1 MINPVESFYE
11 ISESKNFDTVNL
23 FQNIDFNISSG
34 HSDKSY
40 VENKSRSEIN
50 LDKMDKPP
58 SDEIADNAINQLI
71 VLIENIKSLQYK
83 HK

>member
-23 FQNIDFNISSG
+23 FQNIDCNISSG

-40 VENKSRSEIN
+40 AENKSGS
-50 LDKMDKPP
+50 
-58 SDEIADNAINQLI
+58 
-71 VLIENIKSLQYK
+71 
-83 HK
+83 

>member
-23 FQNIDFNISSG
+23 FQNIDCNISSG

-40 VENKSRSEIN
+40 AENKSGSEIN

-71 VLIENIKSLQYK
+71 VSIENIKSLQYK

>member
-1 MINPVESFYE
+1 
-11 ISESKNFDTVNL
+11 
-23 FQNIDFNISSG
+23 
-34 HSDKSY
+34 
-40 VENKSRSEIN
+40 
-50 LDKMDKPP
+50 MDKPP